1 MTDLPSVPHLY
12 MVMIMVPNLQSCNKT
27 VIGPESLEHLPK
39 SECHT
44 PRVLFY
50 LHGGSQV
57 PVRACGGPPV
67 PVIAS

>member
-1 MTDLPSVPHLY
+1 

-39 SECHT
+39 SEGHI

-50 LHGGSQV
+50 LRGGS
-57 PVRACGGPPV
+57 RV
-67 PVIAS
+67 PVIA